1 MSNSSQQ
8 LKLGAIISYLAI
20 GINIISGLFYTPW
33 MIHSIGRENYGLY
46 TLALSIIT
54 LFVFDFGLSAAVTR
68 FIARYLAQDRQDKA
82 NDCIGLVYRLYIIID
97 IIHSYIITIY
107 RFC

>member
-46 TLALSIIT
+46 TLALSVIT
-54 LFVFDFGLSAAVTR
+54 CLFLILD
-68 FIARYLAQDRQDKA
+68 
-82 NDCIGLVYRLYIIID
+82 LVQL
-97 IIHSYIITIY
+97 
-107 RFC
+107 